1 MNNRAIRIARS
12 LCLLTAL
19 VPALSL
25 GEPRILIGPTEPEE
39 EPEVVDTISGLSYD
53 QLKRLRELRK
63 WLEERQMIREQRQLG
78 HRSLRPNGELFSD
91 RELLS
96 PLGQRYSD
104 RLPAFS
110 ARSGGG
116 LTLPPLPH
124 FDTRDDDVGASRAEL
139 PFTPLPDPAGAATT
153 PTAPTQPATSPEG
166 RRITHIF
173 MPTPAG
179 QDDAPQI
186 EYELNHTD
194 APSTGH
200 D

>member
-19 VPALSL
+19 MPALST

-63 WLEERQMIREQRQLG
+63 WLEERQMIREQQQLG
-78 HRSLRPNGELFSD
+78 TRSLRPNGELFSD

-96 PLGQRYSD
+96 PLGQRYGD

-110 ARSGGG
+110 ARSGGS
-116 LTLPPLPH
+116 LKLPPLPR
-124 FDTRDDDVGASRAEL
+124 FDDSDDDVGASRAEL
-139 PFTPLPDPAGAATT
+139 PFTPRPDPAG
-153 PTAPTQPATSPEG
+153 TAPPTQPSPPPASSPEG
-166 RRITHIF
+166 RRITHIY
-173 MPTPAG
+173 MPTAAG
-179 QDDAPQI
+179 QENQPQI
-186 EYELNHTD
+186 EYELNHSD
-194 APSTGH
+194 APPTGH